1 MFLSNPARLQMSS
14 NRLFFHSILDTEKT
28 CIMHV
33 SYSSLCKP
41 CPAVTHAYNCKMD
54 QVKEFV
60 EMGNVKD
67 NKKDPEFYLVSI
79 VRYVVS

>member
-1 MFLSNPARLQMSS
+1 
-14 NRLFFHSILDTEKT
+14 
-28 CIMHV
+28 MHV
-33 SYSSLCKP
+33 LYSSLYKP
-41 CPAVTHAYNCKMD
+41 CSAVSHAYNCKMD

-79 VRYVVS
+79 HKFVVS